1 MKVVSL
7 VFLWGKM
14 RTIAQETASQLVLR
28 NCVKEVGGKV
38 SICDFGEG
46 EEHAIN
52 EAYTAIQLS
61 RYFFNVWYACVYC
74 SRQPSDL
81 LMFHH
86 KIFKTL

>member
-46 EEHAIN
+46 EEHAIKH
-52 EAYTAIQLS
+52 
-61 RYFFNVWYACVYC
+61 FFSFFCRRFLLATRVVIT
-74 SRQPSDL
+74 RQD
-81 LMFHH
+81 F
-86 KIFKTL
+86 F